1 MELDDALMMSLH
13 EALRLVLAGTEQM
26 STRGNGWLLT
36 CTAGEAPAILT
47 LKLYDPTQVITTAG
61 LTHCA
66 KLVAAG

>member
-1 MELDDALMMSLH
+1 MELDEALMSSLQDAL
-13 EALRLVLAGTEQM
+13 RRVLAGTEQV
-26 STRGNGWLLT
+26 STMGNGWLLT

-47 LKLYDPTQVITTAG
+47 LKLYDPTQVITTVG